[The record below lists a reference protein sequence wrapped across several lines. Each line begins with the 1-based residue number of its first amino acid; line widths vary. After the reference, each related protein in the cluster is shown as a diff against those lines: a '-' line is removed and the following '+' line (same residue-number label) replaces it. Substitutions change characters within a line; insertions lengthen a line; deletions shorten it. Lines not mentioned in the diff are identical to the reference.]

1 MENEKKETKINSPKK
16 RNLFILSVALLIAVI
31 AVFLFIWYN
40 KTHISTDDAYVTNNI
55 FWVNPKVSGSVRQV
69 FIDDNQY
76 VKKDTVLAVIDR
88 KPYEIK
94 LAQALAQLNLTRA
107 RSEEAQAIVKAK
119 KSEVALVKAKLDKA
133 LWDFNRAKRL
143 LKTKVISENRYE
155 QYLTNYNV
163 LKFSLRS
170 QEDLLRQSV
179 SSLLSSKKNIDAA
192 KAAADGAKLNLSY
205 TQIKA
210 PADGFITKKSVEV
223 GKFASPAIP
232 ICAVVPDKNAWI
244 IANYKEAQIEKMHI
258 GQRVKIKIDAY
269 PDKKFE
275 GKIESIQLGTG
286 EVFSLFPPQNASG
299 NWIKV
304 TQRIPVKIIFNKP
317 PHVALR
323 VGMSVDATVL
333 IK

>member
-1 MENEKKETKINSPKK
+1 MSSEKKGSRKIGLKR
-16 RNLFILSVALLIAVI
+16 RNLFILSVVLLIAV
-31 AVFLFIWYN
+31 AAAFLLIRYY
-40 KTHISTDDAYVTNNI
+40 KTHISTDDAYVTNSI
-55 FWVNPKVSGSVRQV
+55 FWVNPRVSGTVERV
-69 FIDDNQY
+69 FVDDNQY
-76 VKKDTVLAVIDR
+76 VRKGTVLAVIDK

-107 RSEEAQAIVKAK
+107 RAEEAQAIVKAK

-143 LKTKVISENRYE
+143 LQTKVISKDRYE
-155 QYLTNYNV
+155 QYLTNYRV
-163 LKFSLRS
+163 LKFSLKS
-170 QEDLLRQSV
+170 EEDLLKQAV
-179 SSLLSSKKNIDAA
+179 SSLLSAKKNTEVAQTVVN
-192 KAAADGAKLNLSY
+192 GARLNLSY

-223 GKFASPAIP
+223 GKFVSPAIP

-244 IANYKEAQIEKMHI
+244 VANYKEAQIEKMRI
-258 GQRVKIKIDAY
+258 GQKVKIKIDAY

-317 PHVALR
+317 PNIALR
-323 VGMSVDATVL
+323 VGMSVDATVF